1 MRRRF
6 RLWMTG
12 SVAVVMA
19 ALMPSRAAAEA
30 ERSETHRLL
39 RHSRYGVVE
48 TVQRIEAAALL
59 QGMTVLARVSASG
72 QPVIVLESS
81 IGGTL
86 VVMDEAT
93 ERVDIP
99 FSLQV
104 RESADGG
111 ADVLLAVPTDA
122 PGEWQDV
129 PDRVVADLKLLP
141 ELVDRAVG

>member
-1 MRRRF
+1 M
-6 RLWMTG
+6 G
-12 SVAVVMA
+12 SRGSCDEPNAPV
-19 ALMPSRAAAEA
+19 LHE
-30 ERSETHRLL
+30 HRLHGHWDHL
-39 RHSRYGVVE
+39 RDVALETIELVE
-48 TVQRIEAAALL
+48 LRIEAAALSR
-59 QGMTVLARVSASG
+59 GMTVLARVAPSG

-86 VVMDEAT
+86 VVMDEAN

-111 ADVLLAVPTDA
+111 ADVLLAVTTDTA
-122 PGEWQDV
+122 PSEWQDV
-129 PDRVVADLKLLP
+129 PDRVVADLRLLP